1 MKIDIMFL
9 VNHFW
14 KIGGFHFLNKKKDKE
29 VSDERVYDAKTQT
42 YSDYNWQGNFFKRLG
57 F

>member
-42 YSDYNWQGNFFKRLG
+42 YSDYNWQGNFFKD
-57 F
+57 